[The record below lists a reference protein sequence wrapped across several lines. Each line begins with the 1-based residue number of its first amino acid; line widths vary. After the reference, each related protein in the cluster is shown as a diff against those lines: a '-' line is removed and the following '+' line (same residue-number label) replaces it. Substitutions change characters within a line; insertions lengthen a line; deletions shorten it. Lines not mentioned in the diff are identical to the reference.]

1 MDMKNVVLQITFI
14 FLFFTFAKAE
24 EKCSCKDFH
33 NRSESQT
40 ELVKSLEKSDL
51 DFNETFETTSVRGI
65 TSASYYYCD
74 NDHGFLLVRLHDEE
88 LVYKEVPLKVWFE
101 FKFANSIRSYYTDEI
116 KYDFVTI

>member
-1 MDMKNVVLQITFI
+1 MKNTVLQITLI
-14 FLFFTFAKAE
+14 FLFFSFAKAE

-51 DFNETFETTSVRGI
+51 NFNETFETTSVRGI